1 VNDPRTTDP
10 RAVLDFWFSQRARAA
25 WFEKDKAF
33 DAEIAVRFGAAVH
46 QAQQGGFESW
56 QETAEGALALLIL
69 LDQMA
74 RNIYR
79 DAAKAFLGDVR
90 ARAVA
95 VAALAQGHDRVT
107 DFDRR
112 PFLYLPFEHSEAIAD
127 QDRAVDLFTRHYSE
141 APPELKAFAEIQL
154 EYAHRHRDC
163 IRRFGRFPGRN
174 AALGRPSTE
183 DEIAF
188 LANPKNVF

>member
-1 VNDPRTTDP
+1 MSDPHLTDP
-10 RAVLDFWFSQRARAA
+10 RAVLDFWFSARARAA
-25 WFEKDKAF
+25 WFEQDKAF
-33 DAEIAVRFGAAVH
+33 DAEIAARFGAAVH
-46 QAQQGGFESW
+46 QAQQGGFAAW
-56 QETAEGALALLIL
+56 QDAPEGSLALLIL

-79 DAAKAFLGDVR
+79 GEAKAFLGEV
-90 ARAVA
+90 RAVA
-95 VAALAQGHDRVT
+95 VARDALAQSHDRVT

-112 PFLYLPFEHSEAIAD
+112 PFFYLPFEHSEAMAD
-127 QDRAVDLFTRHYSE
+127 QDRAIDLFTRHYSE

-154 EYAHRHRDC
+154 DYAHRHRDC
-163 IRRFGRFPGRN
+163 IRRFGRYPGRN